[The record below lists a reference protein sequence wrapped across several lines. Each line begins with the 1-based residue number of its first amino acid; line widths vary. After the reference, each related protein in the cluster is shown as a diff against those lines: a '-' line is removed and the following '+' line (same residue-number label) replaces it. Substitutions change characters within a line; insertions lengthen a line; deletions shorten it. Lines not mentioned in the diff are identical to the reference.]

1 MVAWLLVK
9 EIPNAEERD
18 RAARMLVKETFQA
31 ARRTIQDCPADK
43 LFSAWLY
50 QTALRRAVWHRMERE
65 AEGNRPTD
73 EKLMAAVSELPPELR
88 AVFVLHRLE
97 GMDEPEIARTLNL
110 AVGTVRHA
118 STGPGWNWSNFFKDR
133 DEAKMPTNQP
143 PALLL
148 CCICIAPLAGCAQA
162 DAERHEE
169 QAESPVLTAED
180 ARSALIEMVSRIHPN
195 DPWWQLA
202 TLKNSPL
209 EKGEGGEVVA
219 GAWTWNPSERWFRLD
234 MGTPAD
240 AFWWTYYGKFE
251 VSAEGKWH
259 ATITNEQ
266 HGHREPK
273 D

>member
-1 MVAWLLVK
+1 MSSAFRTDHELVAEVVEGSEPAWCLLVCRHQRRLSEMVAWLLVK

-110 AVGTVRHA
+110 AVGTVRQRLHRA
-118 STGPGWNWSNFFKDR
+118 RLELVELLQGPG
-133 DEAKMPTNQP
+133 
-143 PALLL
+143 
-148 CCICIAPLAGCAQA
+148 
-162 DAERHEE
+162 
-169 QAESPVLTAED
+169 
-180 ARSALIEMVSRIHPN
+180 
-195 DPWWQLA
+195 
-202 TLKNSPL
+202 
-209 EKGEGGEVVA
+209 
-219 GAWTWNPSERWFRLD
+219 
-234 MGTPAD
+234 
-240 AFWWTYYGKFE
+240 
-251 VSAEGKWH
+251 
-259 ATITNEQ
+259 
-266 HGHREPK
+266 
-273 D
+273 